1 MICRSLLFLLPLA
14 TQPLTSRQPETAA
27 LSWIENQEG
36 EITALSDKLW
46 EQAETAH
53 EEARTVK
60 LLTSRLEED
69 GFEIQTGVAHLP
81 TAFVARRGTGRPV
94 IGIVALLDALP
105 GLSQEAEAL
114 ERRPLTVD
122 APGHGCG
129 HHLIAAADTAAAL
142 ALGKAL
148 ERSRISGTIKLIG
161 APAEEIYH
169 GGVFMARAG
178 VFSDLDALLFWHP
191 STLTTVIGRS
201 GLAMESV
208 KLLFHGLPSD
218 ATDAADKGRNALA
231 ALERLIAA
239 VETTKARWP
248 APAIANHVV
257 EPAPGIPSVV
267 PERAAAW
274 YFFHA
279 EDLTGVESIRQQ
291 VTELGTRVGIETGT
305 RFELQLLSRTGPW
318 LTNESF
324 SRLLQAVLGRDEE
337 IRYTPEELRLGR
349 SLAAT
354 LVPTAEPVF
363 RSQLLPLE
371 FSDRPVLISDDTAE
385 ASWLVPRAGFLIA
398 CYPSGLPSHSWQWTA
413 AGKSRFAH
421 RGMLRATRA
430 LVRAAS
436 RLFTDPEA
444 LREIREEFERD
455 PRRSGYRSP
464 LPESLGPFDY
474 LRPAKR

>member
-14 TQPLTSRQPETAA
+14 TQPQASRQPETAA
-27 LSWIENQEG
+27 LSWIENHEG

-69 GFEIQTGVAHLP
+69 G
-81 TAFVARRGTGRPV
+81 
-94 IGIVALLDALP
+94 
-105 GLSQEAEAL
+105 
-114 ERRPLTVD
+114 
-122 APGHGCG
+122 
-129 HHLIAAADTAAAL
+129 
-142 ALGKAL
+142 
-148 ERSRISGTIKLIG
+148 
-161 APAEEIYH
+161 
-169 GGVFMARAG
+169 
-178 VFSDLDALLFWHP
+178 
-191 STLTTVIGRS
+191 
-201 GLAMESV
+201 
-208 KLLFHGLPSD
+208 
-218 ATDAADKGRNALA
+218 
-231 ALERLIAA
+231 
-239 VETTKARWP
+239 
-248 APAIANHVV
+248 
-257 EPAPGIPSVV
+257 
-267 PERAAAW
+267 
-274 YFFHA
+274 
-279 EDLTGVESIRQQ
+279 
-291 VTELGTRVGIETGT
+291 IETGT

-318 LTNESF
+318 LINQSF
-324 SRLLQAVLGRDEE
+324 SRLLHAALGRDEA

-349 SLAAT
+349 ALGAT
-354 LVPTAEPVF
+354 LAPAAEPVF

-371 FSDRPVLISDDTAE
+371 FSDRPVPISDDTAE

-430 LVRAAS
+430 LVRTAS